1 MRSTAFA
8 LIAITSWAHAF
19 QANPLSTGQLSHA
32 GATTTSS
39 TLSVS
44 GFTDRNTW
52 ATAAGGSPTMVNF
65 DSLADGTLITGTG
78 ALSAFGIQDS
88 FGFCTYLGIVTS
100 QYVYCSCTLPF
111 PMFIA
116 GTLPTEPNYF
126 SNDNTPSVFA
136 TGEFTLVFSQPT
148 TACGAYVADQSPLA
162 GFTIEVFDSGGSS
175 LGSINVPPRTLPNS
189 FVGIVSTV
197 PFASARFNADDQF
210 DSWGI
215 DSLEHVSGAI
225 GSKYCVANPNST
237 GSPADISA
245 SGSTSSSAGDL
256 TLTSAPVPN
265 QNGIFFHGTNQ
276 VQNPFGNGF
285 LCTTGGIVRGS
296 VVMAAGNAAT
306 YTYDNSDAK
315 HSLGAFI
322 GSTRNFQHWFRD
334 PMGGGALFN
343 LSNAIAVAIAP

>member
-175 LGSINVPPRTLPNS
+175 PG
-189 FVGIVSTV
+189 F
-197 PFASARFNADDQF
+197 DQRPAPHP
-210 DSWGI
+210 SELLRRHREHR
-215 DSLEHVSGAI
+215 SLCI
-225 GSKYCVANPNST
+225 G
-237 GSPADISA
+237 
-245 SGSTSSSAGDL
+245 
-256 TLTSAPVPN
+256 
-265 QNGIFFHGTNQ
+265 Q
-276 VQNPFGNGF
+276 VQRRRPVRF
-285 LCTTGGIVRGS
+285 LGHRQPRARVGRDRKQVLRGQPELDRF
-296 VVMAAGNAAT
+296 ARG
-306 YTYDNSDAK
+306 
-315 HSLGAFI
+315 HLRLGVDELER
-322 GSTRNFQHWFRD
+322 G
-334 PMGGGALFN
+334 
-343 LSNAIAVAIAP
+343 